1 MPASAGPP
9 LRLLPLLLVIF
20 PLLELWV
27 LIRVGAAIGAGATIG
42 LVVLAAAL
50 GIAILNRQG
59 LQTLARVRARLARGE
74 EPTAAVAD
82 GMVRAMAGLL
92 LLIPGFLTDVLALLA
107 LIPALRARLV
117 RRLLASAQPV
127 RRTPIERNSRVIEGE
142 YERED

>member
-1 MPASAGPP
+1 MPAYAGPP
-9 LRLLPLLLVIF
+9 VRLLPLLLVIF

-27 LIRVGAAIGAGATIG
+27 LIRVGAAIGAGVTIG
-42 LVVLAAAL
+42 LVVLAALL

-59 LQTLARVRARLARGE
+59 FRTLARVRARVARGE
-74 EPTAAVAD
+74 EPSAAVLD
-82 GMVRAMAGLL
+82 GMVLAVAGLL

-127 RRTPIERNSRVIEGE
+127 RRTPTERNSRVIEGE